1 MHTTYPESSVSV
13 NRSVDFTPL
22 VPVPGVSSGGGPLD
36 TQTRLTS
43 VSILSSGIDTLR
55 LSWWV
60 NWSFS
65 ENPADSLLFR
75 QLEEA
80 KILAQDKD
88 VSSFPVSLAG
98 YKWNVQRSGV
108 KDYPFHLVR
117 GDVHLLINRR
127 DSSKQIPNVR
137 LEIGSVS
144 CWSPGYQAVYDEL
157 VRMVEL
163 LGGAVVDE
171 TVSEVHL
178 AADACQSAL
187 KIDPPSAS
195 KIDPPQAVFFS

>member
-1 MHTTYPESSVSV
+1 MHTTYPESSIPV
-13 NRSVDFTPL
+13 NPSVDFTPL
-22 VPVPGVSSGGGPLD
+22 APVPGVASSGGSLD

-65 ENPADSLLFR
+65 ENPADSPLFR

-98 YKWNVQRSGV
+98 YKFWR
-108 KDYPFHLVR
+108 
-117 GDVHLLINRR
+117 
-127 DSSKQIPNVR
+127 
-137 LEIGSVS
+137 
-144 CWSPGYQAVYDEL
+144 
-157 VRMVEL
+157 
-163 LGGAVVDE
+163 
-171 TVSEVHL
+171 T
-178 AADACQSAL
+178 
-187 KIDPPSAS
+187 
-195 KIDPPQAVFFS
+195 